1 MACEILHSLNYEADG
16 TTLLGSGPRPLTRSL
31 KEIDWL
37 NRTVPKFI
45 SLTEGLG
52 VLVSNFASSAAADHR
67 IHTPTHVAR
76 VSRSFA
82 AVVMQH
88 LDNHRDR
95 EPVNSRV
102 GQASRDPPNVVVGLE
117 DSTHPTEVRHAV
129 DHSEHFVAGTDRLRR
144 LPERGSA
151 RAVANTAR
159 AEFTTNNRVSA
170 DKGVTDE
177 TAKQIASRATNT
189 G

>member
-1 MACEILHSLNYEADG
+1 MACEILHGLDIEADG

-31 KEIDWL
+31 KEIDRL
-37 NRTVPKFI
+37 NRTVPKFV

-52 VLVSNFASSAAADHR
+52 VLVTDFASSAAADHR

-95 EPVNSRV
+95 
-102 GQASRDPPNVVVGLE
+102 GL
-117 DSTHPTEVRHAV
+117 
-129 DHSEHFVAGTDRLRR
+129 
-144 LPERGSA
+144 
-151 RAVANTAR
+151 
-159 AEFTTNNRVSA
+159 
-170 DKGVTDE
+170 
-177 TAKQIASRATNT
+177 
-189 G
+189 